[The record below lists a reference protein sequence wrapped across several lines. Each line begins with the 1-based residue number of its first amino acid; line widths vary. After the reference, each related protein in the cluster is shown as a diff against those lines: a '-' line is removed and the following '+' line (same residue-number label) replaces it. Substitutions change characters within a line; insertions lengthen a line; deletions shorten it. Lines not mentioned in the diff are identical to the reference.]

1 MGKVNS
7 KISSEDCA
15 KFLKKTSFT
24 KKEIYQWYK
33 CFYKSCPEGCISKEQ
48 LLEMYYGVFP
58 GGDPKNFVDIAY
70 KAIDLNN
77 DGSITFDDFIITL
90 DVCKRNSTEKIDWI
104 FRFFDTDNDGIISK
118 NELYNFVSA
127 IYKMLGDKEVESLL
141 DNTVDKRV
149 NSILLSINLKNK
161 DIITKE
167 DFGKLINNNQ
177 TKELLAI
184 IKLMI

>member
-33 CFYKSCPEGCISKEQ
+33 CFYKSCPEGYISKDQ
-48 LLEMYYGVFP
+48 LLGMYYGVFP
-58 GGDPKNFVDIAY
+58 SGDPKSFVDIAFN
-70 KAIDLNN
+70 AIDLNN

-90 DVCKRNSTEKIDWI
+90 DVCKRNSTEKVDWI
-104 FRFFDTDNDGIISK
+104 FRFFDIDNDGIISK
-118 NELYNFVSA
+118 NELYNFVDA
-127 IYKMLGDKEVESLL
+127 IYKMLGKNEVETLL
-141 DNTVDKRV
+141 DNTVEKRV
-149 NSILLSINLKNK
+149 DTVLTAVNSKNK
-161 DIITKE
+161 EVIKKE

>member
-33 CFYKSCPEGCISKEQ
+33 CFYKSCPEGFISKDQ
-48 LLEMYYGVFP
+48 LLGMYYGAFP
-58 GGDPKNFVDIAY
+58 CGDPKNFVDIAY
-70 KAIDLNN
+70 KAVDLNN
-77 DGSITFDDFIITL
+77 DGYITFDDFIITL
-90 DVCKRNSTEKIDWI
+90 DVCKRNSNEKIDWI
-104 FRFFDTDNDGIISK
+104 FRFFDADNDGKVSK
-118 NELYNFVSA
+118 KELTSFVEA
-127 IYKMLGDKEVESLL
+127 IYQMLGKKEVENLQ
-141 DNTVDKRV
+141 DNTAEKRV
-149 NSILLSINLKNK
+149 NTILKSVKADN

-167 DFGKLINNNQ
+167 DFGNLINNNQ

-184 IKLMI
+184 IKLMM